1 MIVLVVFATAR
12 GDSESNTRALT
23 FMTLVMSNLALILV
37 NRSWTRI
44 VLATL
49 RSPNPAVWWVVGGDE
64 CRTAFVQHQALQ
76 FQPCVKVNVIQVKKR
91 KQTGI
96 SPRTAQMGSEI
107 HTLQNG
113 PRAGGKPDHV
123 SIR

>member
-44 VLATL
+44 VPATL
-49 RSPNPAVWWVVGGDE
+49 RSPNPAVWWVVGGAVVVLA
-64 CRTAFVQHQALQ
+64 TVLYVPW
-76 FQPCVKVNVIQVKKR
+76 FQGELR
-91 KQTGI
+91 
-96 SPRTAQMGSEI
+96 R
-107 HTLQNG
+107 
-113 PRAGGKPDHV
+113 R
-123 SIR
+123 